1 MSWFS
6 QVLLCQNAPF
16 HCSSPQ
22 LHFGEAKHF
31 ALLFFACERETR
43 MGMGESEKQGGLKD
57 KRPCY

>member
-31 ALLFFACERETR
+31 ALLFFACGRETR
-43 MGMGESEKQGGLKD
+43 MGMGESEK
-57 KRPCY
+57 